1 MPDIRHAI
9 QIDVPA
15 VQVHPLISSGSG
27 LSKWWAE
34 DMTICADGTV
44 GLGFLNRATVYA
56 LKLVRNVSPSEA
68 EWLCLSGKEWK
79 GTTLSSHLS
88 ESKGQTLLRFTH
100 ANWEVDTDYFVS
112 CNTTWG
118 ALMFR
123 LKAVAEGKSAGP
135 LFSMTG
141 WRF

>member
-1 MPDIRHAI
+1 MPDIRHAV
-9 QIDVPA
+9 QIDVPPA
-15 VQVHPLISSGSG
+15 QVYPLISSGSG
-27 LSKWWAE
+27 LSKWAE
-34 DMTICADGTV
+34 DMITCADGTV
-44 GLGFLNRATVYA
+44 GLGFFNRATVYG
-56 LKLVRNVSPSEA
+56 LKLVRDVSPLEA
-68 EWLCLSGKEWK
+68 EWLCLSGKEWE
-79 GTTLSSHLS
+79 GTTLLSRLS

-100 ANWEVDTDYFVS
+100 ANWEADTDYFVS

-141 WRF
+141 WRL